1 MKYLKLTN
9 NQFMHISAR
18 LVTSA
23 TLVAT
28 LAFAPGLTF
37 AVTAADKDVH
47 EDRTELRIKDMHT
60 KLKITPTQ
68 EEQWAKVTQTML
80 DDAKIMDALT
90 QARVDHAE
98 DRNAIDDL
106 KSYGEIVEAH
116 ADGIKKLT
124 PVFADLYA
132 SMSDVQK
139 KEADT
144 FFRKGD
150 HKNSD
155 KKSVGK

>member
-1 MKYLKLTN
+1 MKTFKLTN
-9 NQFMHISAR
+9 NQFIHASAR

-23 TLVAT
+23 TLAMA
-28 LAFAPGLTF
+28 LAFAPGITF
-37 AVTAADKDVH
+37 AVTATYKDVH
-47 EDRTELRIKDMHT
+47 EDRTEVRIKNMHT
-60 KLKITPTQ
+60 KLKITQAQ

-90 QARVDHAE
+90 QARADHA
-98 DRNAIDDL
+98 DDMNAIDDL

-124 PVFADLYA
+124 PVFASLYA
-132 SMSDVQK
+132 SMSEAQK
-139 KEADT
+139 TEADT
-144 FFRKGD
+144 FFRKGEQ
-150 HKNSD
+150 KNSD